1 MYVHGGDGEEQRSC
15 TPLKCGVTNTPA
27 NVGSTPTASTKD
39 YFRGDLKMEKL
50 LTSTGLLLMLAPF
63 MPAALLLVL
72 VAAPIWVPIGGTML
86 AIYALQ
92 KRVANAN

>member
-1 MYVHGGDGEEQRSC
+1 
-15 TPLKCGVTNTPA
+15 
-27 NVGSTPTASTKD
+27 
-39 YFRGDLKMEKL
+39 MEKL